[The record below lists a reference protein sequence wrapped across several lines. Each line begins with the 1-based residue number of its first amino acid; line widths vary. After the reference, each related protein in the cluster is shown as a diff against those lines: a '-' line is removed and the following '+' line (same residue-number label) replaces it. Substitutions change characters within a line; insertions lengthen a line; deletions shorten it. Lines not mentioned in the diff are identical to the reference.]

1 MEQLQR
7 KVESLQQEMLQSIK
21 ESVAIP
27 SVQGEAKP
35 GQPFGAAVAEALE
48 HALGVAGKMGL
59 KTKNLDGYIGYAEY
73 GDGEEYVAV
82 LGHLDVVPEGDGW
95 QHPPFGCEVHDG
107 KMYGRGVLDD
117 KGPLFAA
124 LYGLKAVKE
133 LGLPLSKRVRII
145 FGTNEETGC
154 LDAAYY
160 TEREPAPAAGFTPDA
175 SFPVIH
181 AEKGIVNFELKSSF
195 QAAQKGEIILNR
207 LDGGRLPNMVPDYC
221 EAVLTCSAPDTVV
234 AACSDYAQR
243 KNCEISAVCDG
254 NTVNVTAR
262 GLGAHGSTPELG
274 VNAAMLMVDF
284 LQGLQIAGGV
294 SEALHKLQK
303 AIGEETNGAS
313 LGIACQDEPSGLL
326 TNNLG
331 ILKIDETSMTATC
344 NVRYPVTLKFE
355 DLLAKLEQGV
365 AALGLTLVCRKP
377 HLPLYFPKDHPLV
390 ATLLRIFE
398 EQTGIK
404 AAPLAIGGGTYAKT
418 MSNVVAYG
426 PEFPGTPGCCH
437 EPNEQMALD
446 ELLLSAKIYAQA
458 IYELA
463 R

>member
-48 HALGVAGKMGL
+48 HALGVAEKMGL

-95 QHPPFGCEVHDG
+95 QHPPFGCEVDDG

-124 LYGLKAVKE
+124 LYGLKAIKE
-133 LGLPLSKRVRII
+133 LALPLSKRVRVI

-154 LDAAYY
+154 RDAAYY

-195 QAAQKGEIILNR
+195 KAVQEGEIILKR

-221 EAVLTCSAPDTVV
+221 EAILHCSAPEKVS
-234 AACSDYAQR
+234 AACSAYA
-243 KNCEISAVCDG
+243 KKKKCEISATSEGALVKII
-254 NTVNVTAR
+254 AR

-274 VNAAMLMVDF
+274 VNAAMLLVDF
-284 LQGLQIAGGV
+284 LQEISLAGEAK
-294 SEALHKLQK
+294 EALQKLQK
-303 AIGEETNGAS
+303 AVGKETDGAS
-313 LGIACQDEPSGLL
+313 LGIACQDEPSGSL

-331 ILKIDETSMTATC
+331 ILKIDETSLSATC

-355 DLLAKLEQGV
+355 ELFEKLKAGV
-365 AALGLTLVCRKP
+365 SAAGLTLSCGEP
-377 HLPLYFPKDHPLV
+377 HRPLYFPKDHPLV

-398 EQTGIK
+398 VQTGIK

-418 MSNVVAYG
+418 MPNVVAYG